1 MKTKFGTRI
10 SSLLLVVVIVVAL
23 AGAIFFPAV
32 GAESIT
38 SEEPEML
45 ESLEDVTLRE
55 ELPSKEEIAGLQTF
69 ENPVKKIITEL
80 KSQNYSD
87 KEITEELA
95 KHGYGW
101 YPETGACW
109 NGTPPSEEDLK
120 ILRQTRGPDYSP
132 FGYDSDVKE
141 STQAN
146 RLMYFEDYF
155 LYRGTGTGISK
166 LLSDRIKDF
175 FYIRDCQ

>member
-1 MKTKFGTRI
+1 MKTKLGTRI
-10 SSLLLVVVIVVAL
+10 FNLLMVITL
-23 AGAIFFPAV
+23 TGAIFFPAV
-32 GAESIT
+32 SSESIT

-45 ESLEDVTLRE
+45 ESLEDVTPRE

-80 KSQNYSD
+80 KSQNYTD
-87 KEITEELA
+87 EEITEELA

-109 NGTPPSEEDLK
+109 NGTPPSEEELK
-120 ILRQTRGPDYSP
+120 IIQKIRGPDYSP